1 MTAEDRAQRTV
12 DADALCAKAYEAAGG
27 GDVGCALIAVGG
39 YGRAE
44 LAPHSDLDVVL
55 VHDEDVDP
63 GEVAAQVWY
72 PLWDS
77 GQTIDHSV
85 RRLDEMVAAADG
97 DLKVALGLVDIRHLA
112 GDPNLT
118 LRLRTTML
126 AHWRQQAR
134 ERLPALQELVRARH
148 ELMGELAH
156 RSVPDL
162 KESEG
167 GLRDATVLKALTAT
181 WLVDVP
187 HIELEQSRQ
196 ALLDVRDLVQG
207 AAGRSTDRINPE
219 MWSELAT
226 GLGLPDARS
235 AQVHVRTLGRRITHL
250 SRLTWRRVD
259 DYLKRPVSARAARR
273 PQLSPVAPGVALSRN
288 EIVLDA
294 KARPS
299 EDPVLLLRA
308 AAAASELD
316 VVLAPP
322 TAARLARDT
331 PPMPEPWPAEARQ
344 QLVRMLAGKGLLHVW
359 ETLEETGAVNRLLP
373 EWERIRLLPHASAI
387 HRFTVDRHVVET
399 CLEAA
404 SLIRHVSRPDVLM
417 VAALLHDI
425 GKGSLTEHSV
435 AGEPLAREIA
445 ARMGFESSAVEL
457 IARLVRWHLLLSETA
472 TTRDPDDPATVD
484 RVASRIGTTEALSLL
499 TTLTEADA
507 KAASAQAWSAWRS
520 GLVRDLARRV
530 RAALDSGTSLPP
542 VLMEEV
548 EIPREVRN
556 GEISVH
562 VQHTED
568 GSRVTV
574 IAPDR
579 VGLLADFA
587 GMFALQRIAVR
598 AARIWAQDS
607 YGVSIWEVADPQ
619 LDAGFVKDK
628 YDAIVEGRVDPAQRL
643 RPADATELAPIVEV
657 RADASDQATVLEVRA
672 ADRPGVV
679 YLVCAALAHL
689 DVAVRSAHVDTL
701 GPQAVDVF
709 YLQEAGAGVLSET
722 RAADAAHAVRAA
734 LSGQGVDQGRAP
746 GR

>member
-1 MTAEDRAQRTV
+1 MTAQDRAQRTV

-27 GDVGCALIAVGG
+27 GEVGCALIAVGG

-77 GQTIDHSV
+77 GLTIDHSV
-85 RRLDEMVAAADG
+85 RRLDEMVAAADA

-134 ERLPALQELVRARH
+134 ERLPALRELVRARH

-250 SRLTWRRVD
+250 SRLTWRRVE
-259 DYLKRPVSARAARR
+259 DYLKRPVSARTARR
-273 PQLSPVAPGVALSRN
+273 PQLVPVAPGVALSRQ

-322 TAARLARDT
+322 TAARLARET
-331 PPMPEPWPAEARQ
+331 PPMPDPWPTEARQ
-344 QLVRMLAGKGLLHVW
+344 HLVRMLAGKGLLHVW
-359 ETLEETGAVNRLLP
+359 ETLLEQGEDLGCAPFGVEAQRILRLEKGHYIVGQDTDGLSKAPTAGLGGLVKLDKPDTIGLP
-373 EWERIRLLPHASAI
+373 ELRAAYERDDLPI
-387 HRFTVDRHVVET
+387 
-399 CLEAA
+399 
-404 SLIRHVSRPDVLM
+404 
-417 VAALLHDI
+417 
-425 GKGSLTEHSV
+425 
-435 AGEPLAREIA
+435 
-445 ARMGFESSAVEL
+445 
-457 IARLVRWHLLLSETA
+457 LVGLQT
-472 TTRDPDDPATVD
+472 DDPTIVP
-484 RVASRIGTTEALSLL
+484 TEASQIVDGDTNTILGRITSSRMSPNLGRSVCLAQVHPSL
-499 TTLTEADA
+499 
-507 KAASAQAWSAWRS
+507 AAA
-520 GLVRDLARRV
+520 
-530 RAALDSGTSLPP
+530 GTS
-542 VLMEEV
+542 
-548 EIPREVRN
+548 
-556 GEISVH
+556 
-562 VQHTED
+562 
-568 GSRVTV
+568 VTV
-574 IAPDR
+574 
-579 VGLLADFA
+579 LLAD
-587 GMFALQRIAVR
+587 
-598 AARIWAQDS
+598 
-607 YGVSIWEVADPQ
+607 
-619 LDAGFVKDK
+619 
-628 YDAIVEGRVDPAQRL
+628 GRRV
-643 RPADATELAPIVEV
+643 T
-657 RADASDQATVLEVRA
+657 ATVQEHH
-672 ADRPGVV
+672 
-679 YLVCAALAHL
+679 AHL
-689 DVAVRSAHVDTL
+689 D
-701 GPQAVDVF
+701 P
-709 YLQEAGAGVLSET
+709 EGARQRV
-722 RAADAAHAVRAA
+722 
-734 LSGQGVDQGRAP
+734 
-746 GR
+746 